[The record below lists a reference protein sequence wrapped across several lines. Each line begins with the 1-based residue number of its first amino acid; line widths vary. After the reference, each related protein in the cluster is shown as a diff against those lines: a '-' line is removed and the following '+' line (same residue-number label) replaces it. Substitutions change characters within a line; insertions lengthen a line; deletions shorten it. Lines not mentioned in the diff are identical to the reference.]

1 MNPRKILFIFLTF
14 INSCLYADEHH
25 RTEEYLH
32 NYGISHCLSFQKTDQ
47 EEGSL
52 AKGGYFQ
59 MGEHSIED
67 QKQIEN
73 FIDQQQIENFIDQQ
87 LKINLNS
94 YQYISTPAYLMR
106 CLEISYSKEYREYV
120 RYILDITH

>member
-1 MNPRKILFIFLTF
+1 MNPRKILFIFMTL

-32 NYGISHCLSFQKTDQ
+32 NYGIAHCLSFQKTDQ

-73 FIDQQQIENFIDQQ
+73 FIDQQ

-94 YQYISTPAYLMR
+94 DQYMSTPAYLMR